1 MRLFLAIHLS
11 DSAIDHLRT
20 VQARLRSVAPD
31 LSYTRDVNLH
41 LTVRFLGDIKE
52 DKVDALKDTIRR
64 TAESGSPLRL
74 ACSKLIS
81 FPWQKPANVI
91 AAQVGGEAADQL
103 ILTQSAIERA
113 IRSFAAPEDQKY
125 TPHVTLARPTKPL
138 PMPIVQR
145 MVNETQRSWPG
156 PAFDARKIHL
166 MESELAAAGPKYRSI
181 ADFDLFG

>member
-31 LSYTRDVNLH
+31 LTYTRDVNLH
-41 LTVRFLGDIKE
+41 LTVRFLGEVKE
-52 DKVDALKDTIRR
+52 DKLDALKETIRR
-64 TAESGSPLRL
+64 TAEAGLPMKL
-74 ACSKLIS
+74 ACNKLIS

-103 ILTQSAIERA
+103 VLTQSALERA
-113 IRSFAAPEDQKY
+113 IRSFAQPENQKY
-125 TPHVTLARPTKPL
+125 TPHVTLARPAKPL
-138 PMPIVQR
+138 PLPIVQR
-145 MVNETQRSWPG
+145 MINETQRSWPG
-156 PAFDARKIHL
+156 PVFEARRIHL
-166 MESELAAAGPKYRSI
+166 VESQPSPAGSKYRSI